1 MKILAVDSSAV
12 TASVCLTEDRTI
24 CGEFFVNTKQKHSR
38 TLMPMLEDLLRST
51 GVSLSEIGLFAVSE
65 GPGSFTGVRIG
76 VSCIKGL
83 AMPFDTPCVGVSTL
97 EAMAR
102 NLTTA
107 EGILCAVMD
116 ARCGQVYNALFS
128 CEGGVLRRMTQDRA
142 IPMAELA
149 EECKMYNKRLYMLGD
164 GAELCYHKE
173 EQFQEL
179 RAVLVPEAT
188 RYQRASGVAAAAYD
202 AFLRGE
208 AVSADRLA
216 PLYLRPPQAQRELKK
231 HLEGTT

>member
-12 TASVCLTEDRTI
+12 TASVCLSEDRKI
-24 CGEFFVNTKQKHSR
+24 CGEFFVNTRQKHSR
-38 TLMPMLEDLLRST
+38 TLMPMLENLLQCT
-51 GVSLSEIGLFAVSE
+51 GVSLAEIDLFAVSE

-76 VSCIKGL
+76 VSCVKGL
-83 AMPFDTPCVGVSTL
+83 AMPFDKPCVGISSL

-102 NLTTA
+102 NLTAT

-128 CEGGVLRRMTQDRA
+128 CEDGVLRRLTPDRA
-142 IPMAELA
+142 IAMEDLAAECSTYQKPIYLV
-149 EECKMYNKRLYMLGD
+149 GD
-164 GAELCYHKE
+164 GAELCAAKE
-173 EQFQEL
+173 QCFSEIK
-179 RAVLVPEAT
+179 AALVPEAI

-208 AVSADRLA
+208 VISADRLA
-216 PLYLRPPQAQRELKK
+216 PVYLRPPQAQRARKS
-231 HLEGTT
+231 